1 MPSNDGD
8 KDEIRKAENVV
19 KMKLRVMVGNFRE
32 EEEATVQDT
41 SCKHRLIQTRKE
53 AAEW

>member
-19 KMKLRVMVGNFRE
+19 KMKLRVVVISWVKDMKCVMMKVSGDDN
-32 EEEATVQDT
+32 
-41 SCKHRLIQTRKE
+41 KIQME
-53 AAEW
+53 

>member
-19 KMKLRVMVGNFRE
+19 KMKLRVVVIFVGGRYE
-32 EEEATVQDT
+32 MCDDEG
-41 SCKHRLIQTRKE
+41 K
-53 AAEW
+53 W